1 MANISTDPQTQT
13 ELRIKPGIQDH
24 TINDPMIQD
33 WARIPADYVSD
44 ELIDSIWQ
52 ELDGRVSHELI
63 KQIAYQVA
71 ARYGDA
77 KIMTFITIFI
87 RRQTLEMLKQ

>member
-13 ELRIKPGIQDH
+13 DLRIKPGIQDH

-33 WARIPADYVSD
+33 RARQPADFVNE

-52 ELDGRVSHELI
+52 ALDGRVSHELI
-63 KQIAYQVA
+63 KQSAYQVA
-71 ARYGDA
+71 SRYGDA
-77 KIMTFITIFI
+77 KVLTFITIFI

>member
-33 WARIPADYVSD
+33 RARVPADFVND
-44 ELIDSIWQ
+44 KLIDSIWQ
-52 ELDGRVSHELI
+52 EFDGRVSHELI
-63 KQIAYQVA
+63 KQTAYQVA

-77 KIMTFITIFI
+77 RVMTFIAIFI
-87 RRQTLEMLKQ
+87 RRQTLEILKQ